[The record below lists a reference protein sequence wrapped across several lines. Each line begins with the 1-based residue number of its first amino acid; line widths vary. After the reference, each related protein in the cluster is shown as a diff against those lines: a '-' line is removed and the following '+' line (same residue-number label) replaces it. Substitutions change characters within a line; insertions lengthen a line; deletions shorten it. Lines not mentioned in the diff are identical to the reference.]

1 MRKTVG
7 FVLLGL
13 AGFLVT
19 AAVLALVYV
28 PGAVEKTPL
37 DIDSLTRLS
46 GSASALPT
54 GEGGPVKAISHTVAD
69 GQASDD
75 DVVVFDTFSCLMRDV
90 PGSPDCT
97 EDEGEDSPLITAGT
111 DRFATDRRTALAVN
125 DVTYVGTAAE
135 PHEGL
140 VNKWPF
146 YPEQET
152 YQYWDGLLGRTVD
165 ATFVGE
171 EAVDGLDTYTY
182 RVSVVD
188 EPAEIA
194 SGVSGTYSS
203 DKTLW
208 IDQVTGTII
217 DQKEQQSRALDDG
230 TTVLALDIGFT
241 PETVSANVEDAKAN
255 GSQLALV
262 SAAPWVLGLLGLLA
276 LAGGAFLAFAGGSP
290 RRDDAEDVSFEELSG
305 TRG

>member
-46 GSASALPT
+46 GTASTLPV
-54 GEGGPVKAISHTVAD
+54 GEGGPIKAISHTVAD

-75 DVVVFDTFSCLMRDV
+75 DVVVFDTFSCLMRDE

-97 EDEGEDSPLITAGT
+97 EDEGEGSPLVTAGT

-125 DVTYVGTAAE
+125 DVTYVGTASE
-135 PHEGL
+135 PHDGL

-152 YQYWDGLLGRTVD
+152 YPYWDGLLGRSVD
-165 ATFVGE
+165 AVFAGE
-171 EAVDGLDTYTY
+171 DVIDGLDTYKYQVTIT
-182 RVSVVD
+182 D
-188 EPAEIA
+188 EPAEIS
-194 SGVSGTYSS
+194 SGISGTYST

-217 DQKEQQSRALDDG
+217 DQKEEQSRALDDG
-230 TTVLALDIGFT
+230 TAVLALQLGFT

-255 GSQLALV
+255 GSQLSLV
-262 SAAPWVLGLLGLLA
+262 NSAPWVLGLLGLLA
-276 LAGGAFLAFAGGSP
+276 LAGGAFLILAGRSESEP
-290 RRDDAEDVSFEELSG
+290 STEQY
-305 TRG
+305 

>member
-28 PGAVEKTPL
+28 PGVVERTPL
-37 DIDSLTRLS
+37 DIDSLTKLS
-46 GSASALPT
+46 GTASALPT

-75 DVVVFDTFSCLMRDV
+75 DVIVFDTFSCLMRDV

-97 EDEGEDSPLITAGT
+97 EDDTEGSPLITAGT
-111 DRFATDRRTALAVN
+111 DRFATDRRTAEAVN
-125 DVTYVGTAAE
+125 DVTYVGTASE
-135 PHEGL
+135 PHQGL

-146 YPEQET
+146 YPEQIT
-152 YQYWDGLLGRTVD
+152 YDYWDGLLGRAVE
-165 ATFVGE
+165 ATFAGE
-171 EAVDGLDTYTY
+171 ETVDGLDTYRY
-182 RVSVVD
+182 QVSVQD

-194 SGVSGTYSS
+194 AGVSGTYSS
-203 DKTLW
+203 QKTLW

-217 DQKEQQSRALDDG
+217 DQKEDQVRALDDG
-230 TTVLALDIGFT
+230 TTVLDVSLGFT
-241 PETVSANVEDAKAN
+241 PETISANVEDAKAN

-276 LAGGAFLAFAGGSP
+276 LAGGAFLVLGGGSG
-290 RRDDAEDVSFEELSG
+290 RREDAEDVGFDEL
-305 TRG
+305 TRTGR

>member
-28 PGAVEKTPL
+28 PGKVERTPL
-37 DIDSLTRLS
+37 DIDSLTKLT
-46 GSASALPT
+46 GTASTLPV

-90 PGSPDCT
+90 PGTPDCT
-97 EDEGEDSPLITAGT
+97 EDEEEGSPLVTAGT

-125 DVTYVGTAAE
+125 DVTYVGTASE
-135 PHEGL
+135 PHDGL

-152 YQYWDGLLGRTVD
+152 YPYWDGLLGRSVD
-165 ATFVGE
+165 AVWTGE
-171 EAVDGLDTYTY
+171 ETIDGLETYTY
-182 RVSVVD
+182 QVTTTD
-188 EPAEIA
+188 EPAEI
-194 SGVSGTYSS
+194 SGGISGTYSS

-208 IDQVTGTII
+208 IDRVTGTII
-217 DQKEQQSRALDDG
+217 DQKEQQERLLEDG
-230 TTVLALDIGFT
+230 TPVLQVDIGFT
-241 PETVSANVEDAKAN
+241 PETVAANVEDAKAN

-262 SAAPWVLGLLGLLA
+262 GAAPWVLGLLGLLA
-276 LAGGAFLAFAGGSP
+276 GAGGAFLVLGGRS
-290 RRDDAEDVSFEELSG
+290 RGEEY
-305 TRG
+305 